1 MKIHDINI
9 GGLYSLPFDCYVSGY
24 DDPKNDLYS
33 KSVFTMPA
41 NTLFVILEKVKV
53 QATSDLYRIKILTAR
68 SRIGYISHIDD
79 ASYNNN
85 NKFNKAY

>member
-1 MKIHDINI
+1 MKSNPNSIHPESMKIHDINI

-53 QATSDLYRIKILTAR
+53 QATSDLYRIKILTAQN
-68 SRIGYISHIDD
+68 RIGYIGNI
-79 ASYNNN
+79 
-85 NKFNKAY
+85 

>member
-1 MKIHDINI
+1 MKIHDIKI

-41 NTLFVILEKVKV
+41 NTLFVILEKVQV
-53 QATSDLYRIKILTAR
+53 QATSNLYRIKILTAR
-68 SRIGYISHIDD
+68 SRTGYISHIDD

-85 NKFNKAY
+85 KFNKAY